1 MKVVKETVGVARE
14 AAVMAEV
21 AVAVGWAMAAAPEAC
36 QQEYLAGKQGVVEEE
51 VVAGLGSEGVVK
63 AMVAGWGSG
72 GVEVLGEDV
81 AGRIESQM

>member
-51 VVAGLGSEGVVK
+51 VVAAL
-63 AMVAGWGSG
+63 GSG
-72 GVEVLGEDV
+72 GVKETVTEVSW
-81 AGRIESQM
+81 RFQTK

>member
-1 MKVVKETVGVARE
+1 MAVARE

-51 VVAGLGSEGVVK
+51 VVAALGSGGGVKAMAVVVK
-63 AMVAGWGSG
+63 AMAAVVMVVEEMVG
-72 GVEVLGEDV
+72 G
-81 AGRIESQM
+81 GRAHCHAAPC